1 MNFYELMSGLV
12 ILTSLLAQKTASQTQ
27 GMDCKAALGDSV
39 TASLG
44 LGTFSVPLSP
54 PGKQETSSC
63 GPC

>member
-12 ILTSLLAQKTASQTQ
+12 ILTSLPVQKTASQTQ
-27 GMDCKAALGDSV
+27 GMDCRAVLGDSV